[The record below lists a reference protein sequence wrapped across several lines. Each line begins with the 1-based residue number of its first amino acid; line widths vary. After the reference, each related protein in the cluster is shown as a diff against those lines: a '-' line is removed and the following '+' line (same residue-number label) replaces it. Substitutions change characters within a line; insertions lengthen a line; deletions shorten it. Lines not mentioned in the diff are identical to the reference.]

1 MNEAEMTVQEYV
13 KRRHQEIDLFLAFWE
28 EKLKEGHPHYP
39 NYLPAMSDWVQHLN
53 MARLLFVPICL
64 QCQIGTNKRRAMLR
78 CWTRVDQPTELLSE
92 PGALCANRF
101 LD

>member
-39 NYLPAMSDWVQHLN
+39 NYLPAMSDWDEQEACHVE
-53 MARLLFVPICL
+53 I
-64 QCQIGTNKRRAMLR
+64 
-78 CWTRVDQPTELLSE
+78 
-92 PGALCANRF
+92 
-101 LD
+101 LDPSRPAH